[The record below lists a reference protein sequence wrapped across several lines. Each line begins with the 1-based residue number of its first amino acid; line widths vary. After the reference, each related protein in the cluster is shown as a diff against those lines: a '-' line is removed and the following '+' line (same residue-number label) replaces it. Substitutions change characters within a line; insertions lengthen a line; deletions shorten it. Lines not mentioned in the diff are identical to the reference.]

1 MEDQFTINPSRASEI
16 TMAEDL
22 TTTGG
27 DMFEEFDIT
36 GGGFGGE
43 DCCYYMYVVKYFR
56 SVEIAHGGQSI
67 WQSG

>member
-27 DMFEEFDIT
+27 DMFGELEEFDLT

-43 DCCYYMYVVKYFR
+43 DCCYCLMLC
-56 SVEIAHGGQSI
+56 
-67 WQSG
+67 